1 VRIFVRNDN
10 FSSRK
15 SGIFSLLKH
24 LFVV

>member
-15 SGIFSLLKH
+15 SGIPSLLKH
-24 LFVV
+24 PFVV

>member
-1 VRIFVRNDN
+1 VRIFVRSDN

-15 SGIFSLLKH
+15 SWISSLLKH

>member
-15 SGIFSLLKH
+15 SGIPSLLKH